1 MQKRPGGNVL
11 LHLAIILGLI
21 AGMMGVGY
29 LLGYRSGGAE
39 WGSVGIAIALVP
51 GSLLLLGYVVFHG
64 LRHGIHPPLDRP
76 EDQDG
81 GKNPDSPS

>member
-1 MQKRPGGNVL
+1 VPKRSDSSVL

-39 WGSVGIAIALVP
+39 WGSVGIAIALIP
-51 GSLLLLGYVVFHG
+51 GSFLLLAYVIVHG
-64 LRHGIHPPLDRP
+64 LRHGIRPPLDRP